1 MATEK
6 QLVEIKRVISND
18 EGINTS
24 SRLETI
30 DISDIKGFRAWHKGA
45 KDAAIK
51 GDMTILKV
59 KDVSDPNAKPKTVLI
74 EESYDDFLN
83 RMSSRVEVRSL
94 MKDAKAS

>member
-30 DISDIKGFRAWHKGA
+30 EINDIKGFRKWHKGP
-45 KDAAIK
+45 KDDAIK

-59 KDVSDPNAKPKTVLI
+59 KDSTDPNAKPKTVLI
-74 EESYDDFLN
+74 EESYEDFLN
-83 RMSSRVEVRSL
+83 RMSSRVEIRK
-94 MKDAKAS
+94 MEK